1 MAGSNDRDF
10 KEDPAAGSLLTIQL
24 SFYNTNSQK
33 DMYRKYVG
41 FWVSNSFE
49 IRGTQKRKYFL
60 TEYDQK
66 RMQHLYQQK
75 YGLHCDVYC
84 KWFFK
89 TPHSPTLKAK
99 IHDWHHTKMCSL
111 FIDVVDGK
119 CCLSTQAVVTW
130 KDIWVNINLWMNNL
144 SVNSLSMTW
153 T

>member
-84 KWFFK
+84 K
-89 TPHSPTLKAK
+89 
-99 IHDWHHTKMCSL
+99 
-111 FIDVVDGK
+111 
-119 CCLSTQAVVTW
+119 
-130 KDIWVNINLWMNNL
+130 
-144 SVNSLSMTW
+144 
-153 T
+153 